1 MKGREGGNRSFQPM
15 SRECGGRMGQ
25 DAQEAGGQMRSAK
38 EGDFICKVMGT
49 CEGFKQ
55 DSDGSRVLA

>member
-1 MKGREGGNRSFQPM
+1 MEEER
-15 SRECGGRMGQ
+15 GQ

-55 DSDGSRVLA
+55 DSDSSRVLARSSF

>member
-1 MKGREGGNRSFQPM
+1 MGETGVSSQCPESAEEER
-15 SRECGGRMGQ
+15 GQ

-55 DSDGSRVLA
+55 DSDSSRVLARSSF